1 MSAFHWFVVLA
12 SISSLIFAWATYILE
27 SFKKRT
33 EKSEIDE
40 EEEKLVEL
48 IGKVRIFVDSK
59 LEQLEKKM
67 EEAKNLIKELNEQY
81 VSLATLAVQ
90 LQNQLQNLNS
100 TDVNTEFSSSK
111 TGGLREERSGKSSG
125 SDVEISPDEKAL
137 IQGYIFKN
145 VPSNSAQPSSRK
157 ESSKKE
163 DEYSDY
169 EGIQDVDGVDEP
181 EQNKKE
187 VLIFDMYL
195 SGLEPV
201 EIAKK
206 MKMGVGE
213 VQLIIDLMKRQR
225 P

>member
-12 SISSLIFAWATYILE
+12 SISSLVFAWATYILE

-33 EKSEIDE
+33 EKTAIDE

-59 LEQLEKKM
+59 LEQLDRKM
-67 EEAKNLIKELNEQY
+67 EEAKALIKDLNEQY
-81 VSLATLAVQ
+81 VSLAALAVQ
-90 LQNQLQNLNS
+90 LQNQLQK
-100 TDVNTEFSSSK
+100 TESPSEMEANQKLKNESFKENGKTETIGKFSNIDAELSA
-111 TGGLREERSGKSSG
+111 
-125 SDVEISPDEKAL
+125 DEKAL
-137 IQGYIFKN
+137 IQGYVLKN
-145 VPSNSAQPSSRK
+145 KPTYSTRVPEKR
-157 ESSKKE
+157 EE
-163 DEYSDY
+163 IIDEYEKY
-169 EGIQDVDGVDEP
+169 EKNEYTDDAK
-181 EQNKKE
+181 NKKE
-187 VLIFDMYL
+187 ELIFDMYL

-213 VQLIIDLMKRQR
+213 VQLIIDLMKRQK

>member
-12 SISSLIFAWATYILE
+12 SISSLVFAWATYILE

-33 EKSEIDE
+33 EKTAIDE

-59 LEQLEKKM
+59 LEQLDRKM
-67 EEAKNLIKELNEQY
+67 EEAKALIKDLNEQY
-81 VSLATLAVQ
+81 VSLAALAVQ
-90 LQNQLQNLNS
+90 LQNQLQK
-100 TDVNTEFSSSK
+100 TESPSEMEANQKLKNESFKENGKTETIEKFSNIDAELSA
-111 TGGLREERSGKSSG
+111 
-125 SDVEISPDEKAL
+125 DEKAL
-137 IQGYIFKN
+137 IQGYVLKN
-145 VPSNSAQPSSRK
+145 KPTYSTRVPEKR
-157 ESSKKE
+157 EE
-163 DEYSDY
+163 IIDEYEKY
-169 EGIQDVDGVDEP
+169 EKNEYTDDAK
-181 EQNKKE
+181 NKKE
-187 VLIFDMYL
+187 ELIFDMYL

-213 VQLIIDLMKRQR
+213 VQLIIDLMKRQK

>member
-12 SISSLIFAWATYILE
+12 SISSLVFAWATYILE

-33 EKSEIDE
+33 EKTAIDK

-59 LEQLEKKM
+59 LEQLDRKM
-67 EEAKNLIKELNEQY
+67 EEAKALIKDLNEQY
-81 VSLATLAVQ
+81 VSLAALAVQ
-90 LQNQLQNLNS
+90 LQNQLQK
-100 TDVNTEFSSSK
+100 TESPSEMEANQKLKNESFKENGKTETIGKFSNIDTELSA
-111 TGGLREERSGKSSG
+111 
-125 SDVEISPDEKAL
+125 DEKAL
-137 IQGYIFKN
+137 IQGYVLKN
-145 VPSNSAQPSSRK
+145 KPTYSTRVPEKR
-157 ESSKKE
+157 EE
-163 DEYSDY
+163 IIDEYEKY
-169 EGIQDVDGVDEP
+169 EKNEYTDDAK
-181 EQNKKE
+181 NKKE
-187 VLIFDMYL
+187 ELIFDMYL

-213 VQLIIDLMKRQR
+213 VQLIIDLMKRQK

>member
-12 SISSLIFAWATYILE
+12 SISSLVFAWATYILE

-33 EKSEIDE
+33 EKTAIDE

-59 LEQLEKKM
+59 LEQLDRKM
-67 EEAKNLIKELNEQY
+67 EEAKALIKDLNEQY
-81 VSLATLAVQ
+81 VSLAALAVQ
-90 LQNQLQNLNS
+90 LQNQLQKTESPSEMEANQKLKNESFKENS
-100 TDVNTEFSSSK
+100 KKETIEKFSNVDTELSA
-111 TGGLREERSGKSSG
+111 
-125 SDVEISPDEKAL
+125 DEKAL
-137 IQGYIFKN
+137 IQGYVLKN
-145 VPSNSAQPSSRK
+145 KPTYSTRVPEKR
-157 ESSKKE
+157 EE
-163 DEYSDY
+163 IIDEYEKY
-169 EGIQDVDGVDEP
+169 EKNEYTDDAK
-181 EQNKKE
+181 NKKE
-187 VLIFDMYL
+187 ELIFDMYL

-213 VQLIIDLMKRQR
+213 VQLIIDLMKRQK

>member
-12 SISSLIFAWATYILE
+12 SISSLVFAWATYILE

-33 EKSEIDE
+33 EKTAIDE

-59 LEQLEKKM
+59 LEQLDRKM
-67 EEAKNLIKELNEQY
+67 EEAKALIKDLNEQY
-81 VSLATLAVQ
+81 VSLAALAVQ
-90 LQNQLQNLNS
+90 LQNQLQ
-100 TDVNTEFSSSK
+100 K
-111 TGGLREERSGKSSG
+111 T
-125 SDVEISPDEKAL
+125 EISSETLSNQELRTESFKENSKNETTKKFSDIDTELSAEENAL
-137 IQGYIFKN
+137 IQGYVLKN
-145 VPSNSAQPSSRK
+145 KSTFSTRAPETMK
-157 ESSKKE
+157 ETV
-163 DEYSDY
+163 DEYENY
-169 EGIQDVDGVDEP
+169 EKNEYNDDFAK
-181 EQNKKE
+181 NRKE

-213 VQLIIDLMKRQR
+213 VQLIIDLMKRQK

>member
-12 SISSLIFAWATYILE
+12 SISSLVFAWATYILE

-33 EKSEIDE
+33 EKTAIDE

-59 LEQLEKKM
+59 LEQLDRKM
-67 EEAKNLIKELNEQY
+67 EEAKALIKDLNEQY
-81 VSLATLAVQ
+81 VSLAALAVQ
-90 LQNQLQNLNS
+90 LQNQLQK
-100 TDVNTEFSSSK
+100 TESPSEMEANQKLKNESFKENGKTETIGKFSNIDTELSA
-111 TGGLREERSGKSSG
+111 
-125 SDVEISPDEKAL
+125 DEKAL
-137 IQGYIFKN
+137 IQGYVLKN
-145 VPSNSAQPSSRK
+145 KPTYSTRVPEKR
-157 ESSKKE
+157 EE
-163 DEYSDY
+163 IIDEYEKY
-169 EGIQDVDGVDEP
+169 EKNEYTDDAK
-181 EQNKKE
+181 NKKE
-187 VLIFDMYL
+187 ELIFDMYL

-213 VQLIIDLMKRQR
+213 VQLIIDLMKRHK

>member
-12 SISSLIFAWATYILE
+12 SISSLVFAWATYILE
-27 SFKKRT
+27 SFKKKT

-59 LEQLEKKM
+59 LEQLDRKM
-67 EEAKNLIKELNEQY
+67 EEAKALIKDLNEQY
-81 VSLATLAVQ
+81 VSLAALAVQ
-90 LQNQLQNLNS
+90 LQNQLQ
-100 TDVNTEFSSSK
+100 K
-111 TGGLREERSGKSSG
+111 TGSPSEMEANQKLKNESFKENGKTETIGKFSNIDTELSA
-125 SDVEISPDEKAL
+125 DEKAL
-137 IQGYIFKN
+137 IQGYVLKN
-145 VPSNSAQPSSRK
+145 KSTTSTRVLETMK
-157 ESSKKE
+157 ETV
-163 DEYSDY
+163 DEYAASY
-169 EGIQDVDGVDEP
+169 EKNEYNEDVAK
-181 EQNKKE
+181 NKKE

-195 SGLEPV
+195 SGLEPI

-213 VQLIIDLMKRQR
+213 VQLIIDLMKRQK

>member
-12 SISSLIFAWATYILE
+12 SISSLVFAWATYILE

-33 EKSEIDE
+33 EKTAIDE

-59 LEQLEKKM
+59 LEQLDRKM
-67 EEAKNLIKELNEQY
+67 EEAKALIKDLNEQY
-81 VSLATLAVQ
+81 VSLAALAVQ
-90 LQNQLQNLNS
+90 LQNQLQK
-100 TDVNTEFSSSK
+100 TESPSEMEANQKLKNESFKENGKTETIGKFSNIDTKLSA
-111 TGGLREERSGKSSG
+111 
-125 SDVEISPDEKAL
+125 DEKAL
-137 IQGYIFKN
+137 IQGYVLKN
-145 VPSNSAQPSSRK
+145 KPTYSTRVPEKR
-157 ESSKKE
+157 EE
-163 DEYSDY
+163 IIDEYEKY
-169 EGIQDVDGVDEP
+169 EKNEYTDDAK
-181 EQNKKE
+181 NKKE
-187 VLIFDMYL
+187 ELIFDMYL

-213 VQLIIDLMKRQR
+213 VQLIIDLMKRQK

>member
-12 SISSLIFAWATYILE
+12 SISSLVFAWATYILE

-33 EKSEIDE
+33 EKTAIDE

-59 LEQLEKKM
+59 LEQLDRKM
-67 EEAKNLIKELNEQY
+67 EEAKALIKDLNEQY
-81 VSLATLAVQ
+81 VSLAALAVQ
-90 LQNQLQNLNS
+90 LQNQLQK
-100 TDVNTEFSSSK
+100 TESPSEMEANQKLKNESFKEIGKTETIEKFSNIDAELSA
-111 TGGLREERSGKSSG
+111 
-125 SDVEISPDEKAL
+125 DEKAL
-137 IQGYIFKN
+137 IQGYVLKN
-145 VPSNSAQPSSRK
+145 KPTYSTRVPEKR
-157 ESSKKE
+157 EE
-163 DEYSDY
+163 IIDEYEKY
-169 EGIQDVDGVDEP
+169 EKNEYTDDAK
-181 EQNKKE
+181 NKKE
-187 VLIFDMYL
+187 ELIFDMYL

-213 VQLIIDLMKRQR
+213 VQLIIDLMKRQK

>member
-12 SISSLIFAWATYILE
+12 SVSSLVFAWATYILE
-27 SFKKRT
+27 SFKRKT

-59 LEQLEKKM
+59 LEQLDRKM
-67 EEAKNLIKELNEQY
+67 EEAKALIKDLNEQY
-81 VSLATLAVQ
+81 VSLAALAVQ
-90 LQNQLQNLNS
+90 LQNQLQ
-100 TDVNTEFSSSK
+100 K
-111 TGGLREERSGKSSG
+111 T
-125 SDVEISPDEKAL
+125 EISSETLSNQELKNESFKENSKNEATKKISDIDTELSAAEKAL
-137 IQGYIFKN
+137 IQGYVLKN
-145 VPSNSAQPSSRK
+145 KSTSSTRVLETMK
-157 ESSKKE
+157 ETV
-163 DEYSDY
+163 DEYANY
-169 EGIQDVDGVDEP
+169 EKNEYNDDVAK
-181 EQNKKE
+181 NKKE

-195 SGLEPV
+195 SGLEPI

-213 VQLIIDLMKRQR
+213 VQLIIDLMKRQK

>member
-12 SISSLIFAWATYILE
+12 SVSSLVFAWATYILE
-27 SFKKRT
+27 SFKKKT

-59 LEQLEKKM
+59 LEQLDRKM
-67 EEAKNLIKELNEQY
+67 EEAKALIKDLNEQY
-81 VSLATLAVQ
+81 VSLAALAVQ
-90 LQNQLQNLNS
+90 LQNQLQ
-100 TDVNTEFSSSK
+100 K
-111 TGGLREERSGKSSG
+111 T
-125 SDVEISPDEKAL
+125 EISSETLSNQELKNESFKENSKNEATKKISDIDTELSAAEKAL
-137 IQGYIFKN
+137 IQGYVLKN
-145 VPSNSAQPSSRK
+145 KSTSSTRVLETMK
-157 ESSKKE
+157 ETV
-163 DEYSDY
+163 DEYANY
-169 EGIQDVDGVDEP
+169 EKNEYNDDVAK
-181 EQNKKE
+181 NKKE

-195 SGLEPV
+195 SGLEPI

-213 VQLIIDLMKRQR
+213 VQLIIDLMKRQK